1 MKGTKEM
8 KKNTNTKLPKY
19 SILEEILN
27 SVSHG
32 IGFILSAA
40 AFIFLT
46 LKHQNNLKN
55 TVIMGI
61 YSFTLMFL
69 YLSSTLYH
77 SITPQKAKNIL
88 RKFDHCSIFLL
99 IAGTYTPICTI
110 LINNTLSWL
119 VLYAVWAA
127 TLTGIVLN
135 IISINKFEKISL
147 ILYIT
152 MGWSIILIAKPAW
165 QNLSSFQLKWL
176 ILGGVFY
183 TIGAALYVIGK
194 KKKYI
199 HSIWHVFVLIGSICH
214 FITIY

>member
-1 MKGTKEM
+1 M
-8 KKNTNTKLPKY
+8 KKFKDIALPKY
-19 SILEEILN
+19 NTLEEILN

-32 IGFILSAA
+32 IGFIFSLV
-40 AFIFLT
+40 AFIFLMQ
-46 LKHQNNLKN
+46 KHQNNFKN
-55 TVIMGI
+55 MVIMSI
-61 YSFTLMFL
+61 YGFSLMFL

-77 SITPQKAKNIL
+77 SISSGKTKNIL

-99 IAGTYTPICTI
+99 IAGTYTPICTV
-110 LINNTLSWL
+110 LINNALSWIL
-119 VLYAVWAA
+119 FYAVWAA
-127 TLTGIVLN
+127 TLTGIILN
-135 IISINKFEKISL
+135 IISVNKFEKISL
-147 ILYIT
+147 ICYIV
-152 MGWSIILIAKPAW
+152 MGWSILLIAKPAW

>member
-1 MKGTKEM
+1 M
-8 KKNTNTKLPKY
+8 KKFKDIALPKY
-19 SILEEILN
+19 NTLEEILN

-32 IGFILSAA
+32 IGFIFSLV
-40 AFIFLT
+40 AFIFLMQ
-46 LKHQNNLKN
+46 KHQNNFKN
-55 TVIMGI
+55 MVIMSI
-61 YSFTLMFL
+61 YGFSLMFL

-77 SITPQKAKNIL
+77 SISSGKTKNIL

>member
-1 MKGTKEM
+1 M
-8 KKNTNTKLPKY
+8 KKFKDIALPKY
-19 SILEEILN
+19 NTLEEILN

-32 IGFILSAA
+32 IGFIFSIA
-40 AFIFLT
+40 AFVFLMQ
-46 LKHQNNLKN
+46 KHQNNYKN
-55 TVIMGI
+55 MIIMSI
-61 YSFTLMFL
+61 YGFSLMFL

-77 SITPQKAKNIL
+77 SISSGKTKNIL